1 LHVGFLDRQPRV
13 VAHWIPAFAG
23 MTKLLLKLTLML
35 FTADA
40 ASRVRFKVMRGKLA
54 IRESREIQ
62 RMATAKMSD
71 EALLAFLVGHPQLRD
86 RVASIV
92 SAVENSEGDLKG
104 ADAAEERLFEEMRL
118 FGREAM
124 QGWANKQVE
133 ATEREIRRQP
143 RMHRQ
148 GKKNSAGIR
157 NSAKSR
163 S

>member
-1 LHVGFLDRQPRV
+1 
-13 VAHWIPAFAG
+13 
-23 MTKLLLKLTLML
+23 M
-35 FTADA
+35 
-40 ASRVRFKVMRGKLA
+40 S
-54 IRESREIQ
+54 
-62 RMATAKMSD
+62 TAKMSD
-71 EALLAFLVGHPQLRD
+71 EALLAFLVEHPQLRD
-86 RVASIV
+86 RVVSIV

-124 QGWANKQVE
+124 QGWASKQVE